1 MKRRWHSIRHKAL
14 VLSVGPAW
22 VALATAAAATPVH
35 VGSFATDSEALPSPW
50 QVVRL
55 DQRVPATRYRA
66 TRWDGRAAVE
76 ATADGSMALLARP
89 LTVDLQATPV
99 LCWLWR
105 VEGAL
110 QKADLRQKAGD
121 DYAAR
126 VYVTFSLPPQALDL
140 GLRMKLALGRSLYG
154 ASVPDAAVNYV
165 WDNKHPVGT
174 RAFNAY
180 TDRAAMVVQ
189 RSGKEQ
195 TGRWVSERANVVADA
210 TKAFGPLP
218 FTASQLAVASDTD
231 NTGEQMRAGF
241 AELHFVGA
249 DEPCQF
255 SAGAAP

>member
-1 MKRRWHSIRHKAL
+1 MTRPPQFALHKGATL
-14 VLSVGPAW
+14 GFLPLL
-22 VALATAAAATPVH
+22 ALATCAAAAPVP
-35 VGSFATDSEALPSPW
+35 VGNFASDTEALPAPW
-50 QVVRL
+50 QLVQF

-66 TRWDGRAAVE
+66 LRWDGRASVE
-76 ATADGSMALLARP
+76 ATANASMALLARP
-89 LTVDLQATPV
+89 LEIDLQATPV

-105 VEGAL
+105 TESSL
-110 QKADLRQKAGD
+110 QKADIYQKAGD

-126 VYVTFSLPPQALDL
+126 VYVTFSLPSQALDL

-189 RSGKEQ
+189 RSGSEQ
-195 TGRWVSERANVVADA
+195 MGQWVSERVNVLADA

-218 FTASQLAVASDTD
+218 FKASQLAVASDTD
-231 NTGEQMRAGF
+231 NTGEQVRAGF
-241 AELHFVGA
+241 AELHFVRA

-255 SAGAAP
+255 SGAVAP

>member
-1 MKRRWHSIRHKAL
+1 MKRRFHSIQRKGSAL
-14 VLSVGPAW
+14 GVFLPL
-22 VALATAAAATPVH
+22 LAFATGVAAAPAH
-35 VGSFATDSEALPSPW
+35 IGNFASDSEALPDPW
-50 QVVRL
+50 QL
-55 DQRVPATRYRA
+55 IQFDQRVPATRYQA
-66 TRWDGRAAVE
+66 LRWDGHAAVE
-76 ATADGSMALLARP
+76 ATANASMALLARP
-89 LTVDLQATPV
+89 LAIDLQATPV
-99 LCWLWR
+99 LCWMWR
-105 VEGAL
+105 GGGVL
-110 QKADLRQKAGD
+110 QKADLRQKTGD

-126 VYVTFSLPPQALDL
+126 VYVTFSLPSQALDL

-195 TGRWVSERANVVADA
+195 VGRWVGERANVLADA

-218 FTASQLAVASDTD
+218 FKASQLAVASDTD
-231 NTGEQMRAGF
+231 NTGEQVRAGF

-255 SAGAAP
+255 SGSTAP